1 VKKMIIRRI
10 EESVDIKKKI
20 LNDQQQISL
29 IENSAQMIIDTLR
42 DGGKVLT
49 CGNGGSAADAQHIAA
64 ELQGKFYM
72 QRGSLSAIAL
82 TTNTSAI
89 TAISNDYGFSEA
101 FVRQLQGVGSS
112 GDILIGISTSGN
124 SLNVIRAFE
133 EARRIG
139 LKRIAFTGETGGQL
153 GSLSDICINVP
164 SKDTPRIQEAHI
176 LIGHIICELVELE
189 LFG

>member
-1 VKKMIIRRI
+1 MKKLITQRIKGSIDVKNRI
-10 EESVDIKKKI
+10 LGDSELI
-20 LNDQQQISL
+20 LL
-29 IENSAQMIIDTLR
+29 IERTAQMIIDTLCN
-42 DGGKVLT
+42 GGKVLV

-89 TAISNDYGFSEA
+89 TAISNDYGFSEVFA
-101 FVRQLQGVGSS
+101 RQVEGVGSN

-124 SLNVIRAFE
+124 SQNVIRAFE
-133 EARRIG
+133 EASRIG
-139 LKRIAFTGETGGQL
+139 MKRISFTGETGGEL
-153 GSLSDICINVP
+153 GGLSDVCIKVP
-164 SKDTPRIQEAHI
+164 SMDTPRIQEAHI
-176 LIGHIICELVELE
+176 LVAHIVCEIVEME